1 MCYLLLHCLRTCA
14 NNMSESMRRL
24 LHSAFL
30 LLVVATLV
38 APLPM
43 GETAAAPAP
52 ICCLGQGEHHCV
64 GQMLGGGPE
73 SLGFSAANKC
83 PYSPLALAAMHG
95 PSLAPPVRAQVIVAA
110 AQSSPLPL
118 ESNDWAAF
126 SAIDTC
132 PERGP
137 PASSLN

>member
-1 MCYLLLHCLRTCA
+1 
-14 NNMSESMRRL
+14 MRRL

-43 GETAAAPAP
+43 GETAASPVP
-52 ICCLGQGEHHCV
+52 ICCLGQGEHHCA

-73 SLGFSAANKC
+73 SLGFSASNKC
-83 PYSPLALAAMHG
+83 PYSPLALSAMHG
-95 PSLAPPVRAQVIVAA
+95 PNLAPPARAQLIVAI
-110 AQSSPLPL
+110 AQSSPLAL
-118 ESNDWAAF
+118 VSNDSAF
-126 SAIDTC
+126 SSANDTR

-137 PASSLN
+137 PASL

>member
-1 MCYLLLHCLRTCA
+1 MRHLLR
-14 NNMSESMRRL
+14 
-24 LHSAFL
+24 SAFL
-30 LLVVATLV
+30 LLVIATLI

-83 PYSPLALAAMHG
+83 PYAPLALAAMHG
-95 PSLAPPVRAQVIVAA
+95 PSVAPPVRAQVIVAI
-110 AQSSPLPL
+110 AQSAPLVL
-118 ESNDWAAF
+118 DSNDSAF
-126 SAIDTC
+126 SSAIDAR

-137 PASSLN
+137 PTFSVN